1 MPATSF
7 VQTTVYDFT
16 ITPSAAPSVRAP
28 APARKPRRPAKPK
41 RVPSKG
47 GILTPQVVSLLDDRL
62 EEAIDAGTIELVDDD
77 GPFQGFA
84 FTLAELAEL
93 KRMLLR
99 EAYIEPRKRPLAT
112 RTAPGTADRIQAYR
126 QRVAAGEALYSDADA
141 TAHRAHDRGLVVAP
155 RLNGSGTKV
164 LGWEGE
170 A

>member
-16 ITPSAAPSVRAP
+16 ITPSAAPVRAP
-28 APARKPRRPAKPK
+28 APRARKPRRKPK
-41 RVPSKG
+41 RAPSRG

-62 EEAIDAGTIELVDDD
+62 EEAIEAGTIELVDDD

-99 EAYIEPRKRPLAT
+99 EAYIEPKRKPLAT
-112 RTAPGTADRIQAYR
+112 RTAPGTAERIEAYQ
-126 QRVAAGEALYSDADA
+126 QRVSAGEVLYSDADA
-141 TAHRAHDRGLVVAP
+141 TAHRAHDRGLRVTP
-155 RLNGSGTKV
+155 RLNGSGLKV
-164 LGWEGE
+164 LGWAEE
-170 A
+170 K